1 MKGLHGI
8 IFSYEKENGLRELI
22 ENRVHGSVPFGGD
35 YRIIDFILSSMVNAG
50 ITDVG
55 VIMHG
60 KCQSL
65 LDHLGSGKSWDLSRN
80 YGGLTLLP
88 AFAYNE
94 RSHGDGQFRGRVEA
108 LYSVMNYLKSIRQ
121 DYVVLSDSDTIINMP
136 LEDVLA
142 RHIATGADITA
153 VCTAAGGDGQDTYFR
168 LDGGGRITDTAY
180 ELYTPSG
187 YRCLNIFVLRT
198 ELLVQLVTERI
209 SRNGYSLRRNILQE
223 MGNRLKLYGY
233 VYDGYAAHIS
243 TLQNYYDRSMELLDT
258 GVRGRLFCPERP
270 VYGKENDS
278 PSSYIDPEGG
288 CVNSLVADGCDIQ
301 GSVKNCVLFRN
312 VRIEKGASVEN
323 CILFKD
329 TVVKRGAV
337 LRGVITDK
345 YVTISEN
352 VTLMGHERYPIV
364 IAKGATVQGKEVRH
378 ESSVCD
384 Q

>member
-1 MKGLHGI
+1 MNGMHGI

-22 ENRVHGSVPFGGD
+22 ENRVHGSIPFGGD

-94 RSHGDGQFRGRVEA
+94 QRHSDGQFRGRVEA

-121 DYVVLSDSDTIINMP
+121 DYVVLSDSDTVINAP
-136 LEDVLA
+136 LDDVL
-142 RHIATGADITA
+142 RQHIDTGADITA
-153 VCTAAGGDGQDTYFR
+153 VCTAAPGDGEDTYFQ
-168 LDGGGRITDTAY
+168 LNDDGTITDTAY
-180 ELYTPSG
+180 GLHTPEG

-198 ELLVQLVTERI
+198 ELLVQLVTECV
-209 SRNGYSLRRNILQE
+209 SRNGYSLRRSILQE
-223 MGNRLKLYGY
+223 MGGRLNLHGY
-233 VYDGYAAHIS
+233 VYDGYAAHIN
-243 TLQNYYDRSMELLDT
+243 TLQSYYDRSMELLDGT
-258 GVRGRLFCPERP
+258 VRGALFCPDRP

-288 CVNSLVADGCDIQ
+288 CVNSLVADGCGIQ

-312 VRIEKGASVEN
+312 VRIEKGAVVEN

-345 YVTISEN
+345 YVTVSEN

-364 IAKGATVQGKEVRH
+364 VTKGATV
-378 ESSVCD
+378 
-384 Q
+384 

>member
-108 LYSVMNYLKSIRQ
+108 LYSVMNYLKGIRQ

-153 VCTAAGGDGQDTYFR
+153 VCTAAGGDGRDTYFR

-180 ELYTPSG
+180 GLHTPEG
-187 YRCLNIFVLRT
+187 YRCLNMFVLSRD
-198 ELLVQLVTERI
+198 LLMQMVTECA
-209 SRNGYSLRRNILQE
+209 SRNQFSFRHNILQE
-223 MGNRLKLYGY
+223 MGRRYRFHAY
-233 VYDGYAAHIS
+233 IYDGYAARINS
-243 TLQNYYDRSMELLDT
+243 VQSYYQRSMELLDPALRQT
-258 GVRGRLFCPERP
+258 LCCPERP
-270 VYGKENDS
+270 VYAKENDS
-278 PSSYIDPEGG
+278 PSSYIDPSGP
-288 CVNSLVADGCDIQ
+288 CVNSLIADGCDIQ
-301 GSVKNCVLFRN
+301 GSVKNCILFRN

-329 TVVKRGAV
+329 TVVKKGAV
-337 LRGVITDK
+337 LRSVITDK
-345 YVTISEN
+345 YVTVGDS
-352 VTLMGHERYPIV
+352 VTLMGHENYPIV
-364 IAKGATVQGKEVRH
+364 IAKGSTV
-378 ESSVCD
+378 
-384 Q
+384 

>member
-1 MKGLHGI
+1 MNGMHGI
-8 IFSYEKENGLRELI
+8 IFSYDKENGLRELI
-22 ENRVHGSVPFGGD
+22 ENRVHGSIPFGGD

-50 ITDVG
+50 VTDVG

-80 YGGLTLLP
+80 FGGLTLLP

-94 RSHGDGQFRGRVEA
+94 QHRGDGQFRGRVDA
-108 LYSVMNYLKSIRQ
+108 LGSVMNYLKSIRQ
-121 DYVVLSDSDTIINMP
+121 DYVVLSDSDTVINAP
-136 LEDVLA
+136 LEDVLR
-142 RHIATGADITA
+142 RHIDTGADITA
-153 VCTAAGGDGQDTYFR
+153 VCTAVPGDGQDTYFR
-168 LDGGGRITDTAY
+168 LDARGRITDTAY
-180 ELYTPSG
+180 GLHTPEG

-198 ELLVQLVTERI
+198 ELLIQLVTECLSHNR
-209 SRNGYSLRRNILQE
+209 YSLRRDILQG
-223 MGNRLKLYGY
+223 MSSRLHLQSY

-258 GVRGRLFCPERP
+258 ATRSALFCPDRP

-288 CVNSLVADGCDIQ
+288 CVNSLTADGCDIQ

-329 TVVKRGAV
+329 TVVKRGAI

-345 YVTISEN
+345 YVTVSEN

-364 IAKGATVQGKEVRH
+364 IAKGATV
-378 ESSVCD
+378 
-384 Q
+384 

>member
-1 MKGLHGI
+1 MNGMHGI

-22 ENRVHGSVPFGGD
+22 ENRVHGSIPFGGD

-80 YGGLTLLP
+80 FGGLTLLP

-94 RSHGDGQFRGRVEA
+94 QRHSDGQFRGRVEA

-121 DYVVLSDSDTIINMP
+121 DYVVLSDSDTVINAP
-136 LEDVLA
+136 LDDVL
-142 RHIATGADITA
+142 RQHIDTGADITA
-153 VCTAAGGDGQDTYFR
+153 VCTAAPGDGEDTYFQ
-168 LDGGGRITDTAY
+168 LNGDGAITDTAY
-180 ELYTPSG
+180 GLHTPEG
-187 YRCLNIFVLRT
+187 CRCLNIFVLRT
-198 ELLVQLVTERI
+198 ELLVQLVTECV

-223 MGNRLKLYGY
+223 MGARLKLQGY

-243 TLQNYYDRSMELLDT
+243 SLQSYYDRSMELLDS
-258 GVRGRLFCPERP
+258 GVRSALFCPQRP

-301 GSVKNCVLFRN
+301 GGVKNCILFRN

-329 TVVKRGAV
+329 TVVRRGAI

-364 IAKGATVQGKEVRH
+364 IAKGATV
-378 ESSVCD
+378 
-384 Q
+384 